1 MSKRR
6 FPPGISLVLG
16 HVLGI
21 VFGLVHHTAS
31 AEVLVVVSADAP
43 FTRLTSHDL
52 KDIYLGRRSQLGSGI
67 DIVPLDQV
75 EGTAARSEFYTH
87 YTGQTPA
94 QIKAHW
100 ARQIFT
106 GRGQPPQALANS
118 REVVERI
125 ANDTNALGYIDPS
138 SLDDRLRVLTVE

>member
-1 MSKRR
+1 MLKRLT
-6 FPPGISLVLG
+6 GSGVSLLLG
-16 HVLGI
+16 AMLSMAYQP
-21 VFGLVHHTAS
+21 AS
-31 AEVLVVVSADAP
+31 AEVLVVVSAEAP
-43 FTRLTSHDL
+43 FTRLTSSDL
-52 KDIYLGRRSQLGSGI
+52 KDIYLGRRTLIVNGVQV
-67 DIVPLDQV
+67 VPLDLT

-118 REVVERI
+118 RAVVERLVSD
-125 ANDTNALGYIDPS
+125 AQALGYIDPS
-138 SLDDRLRVLTVE
+138 FLDERLRVVTIE